1 MRRGVPLAMSL
12 WLSSVAAVSRAQ
24 EPPKP
29 PPSAEEQTV
38 EATEPVEPQ
47 EEATGPAQGAPTVT
61 LAEAVRIALERNFG
75 LLGAADALLASRYRE
90 SAAKA
95 QFYPR
100 FTPRYQRSAGTDLL
114 GLDLSQKLPWTGA
127 TITAGGTLTATPE
140 NENPF
145 PRAADVRF
153 VVTQPLLRGFGPNAA
168 SFDLQNSRRGRISQ
182 ERNLELSKQR
192 LAVQVTGAFFSVI
205 AQRQLVSVSRQS
217 LRRSD
222 SLRKASEARLKIGLA
237 SKLDVFRTEIQAS
250 QTEDALVRSQ
260 AALQAALEQFRFLLA
275 LPPGHPLE
283 PEAVRLGDHL
293 PGEDEPVEVL
303 VQRAFENRL
312 ELRETRDQLDDA
324 KRAAALARQN
334 LLPQLDLGVGVT
346 RIGFG
351 PTYSDAYKLADTRV
365 SLFVTSSYPLERS
378 NERAAQAVA
387 ALEVDARE
395 RLVKQREMEIES
407 EVRAAL
413 RELERIRKSV
423 ELQRQGVEIAAQQR
437 RLAVLR
443 YQRGL
448 ASNFD
453 VVDAESSLVLAR
465 SSLVG
470 LLTSYNV
477 ARLDLKRVVGSLDVE
492 REFAEAP
499 GEAAPGAAP

>member
-12 WLSSVAAVSRAQ
+12 WLSSVAADSRGQ

-29 PPSAEEQTV
+29 PPPTEEQV
-38 EATEPVEPQ
+38 EEAPQPVEPE
-47 EEATGPAQGAPTVT
+47 EEAMGPAEGAPTVS
-61 LAEAVRIALERNFG
+61 LAEAVRIALERNYG
-75 LLGAADALLASRYRE
+75 MLGAADALLASRYRE

-100 FTPRYQRSAGTDLL
+100 ITPRYQRSAESDVI
-114 GLDLSQKLPWTGA
+114 GLDLSQKLPWSGA
-127 TITAGGTLTATPE
+127 TVTAGGTLTGTPE

-145 PRAADVRF
+145 PRSANLRF
-153 VVTQPLLRGFGPNAA
+153 VVTQPLLRGFGPTAT
-168 SFDLQNSRRGRISQ
+168 SYELQNSRRGRIAQ
-182 ERNLELSKQR
+182 ERNLELSRQR
-192 LAVQVTGAFFSVI
+192 LAVQVTSAFFGVI

-217 LRRSD
+217 LKRSE

-250 QTEDALVRSQ
+250 QTEDALVRSE
-260 AALQAALEQFRFLLA
+260 AALEAALEQFRFLLA

-293 PGEDEPVEVL
+293 PGEDAPVEVL
-303 VQRAFENRL
+303 VQRAFESRL

-324 KRAAALARQN
+324 KRSAALARQN

-351 PTYSDAYKLADTRV
+351 PTYTDAYKLADTRV
-365 SLFVTSSYPLERS
+365 SVFVTSSYPLERS
-378 NERAAQAVA
+378 SERAASAVA

-395 RLVKQREMEIES
+395 RAVKQREMEIES
-407 EVRAAL
+407 EVRSAL
-413 RELERIRKSV
+413 REMERIRKSV

-465 SSLVG
+465 SSLVS

-477 ARLDLKRVVGSLDVE
+477 ARLELKRVVGSLDVDK
-492 REFAEAP
+492 EFAEGP
-499 GEAAPGAAP
+499 PEAAPGAAP

>member
-1 MRRGVPLAMSL
+1 
-12 WLSSVAAVSRAQ
+12 
-24 EPPKP
+24 
-29 PPSAEEQTV
+29 
-38 EATEPVEPQ
+38 
-47 EEATGPAQGAPTVT
+47 
-61 LAEAVRIALERNFG
+61 
-75 LLGAADALLASRYRE
+75 
-90 SAAKA
+90 
-95 QFYPR
+95 
-100 FTPRYQRSAGTDLL
+100 
-114 GLDLSQKLPWTGA
+114 
-127 TITAGGTLTATPE
+127 
-140 NENPF
+140 
-145 PRAADVRF
+145 
-153 VVTQPLLRGFGPNAA
+153 
-168 SFDLQNSRRGRISQ
+168 
-182 ERNLELSKQR
+182 
-192 LAVQVTGAFFSVI
+192 
-205 AQRQLVSVSRQS
+205 
-217 LRRSD
+217 
-222 SLRKASEARLKIGLA
+222 
-237 SKLDVFRTEIQAS
+237 
-250 QTEDALVRSQ
+250 
-260 AALQAALEQFRFLLA
+260 
-275 LPPGHPLE
+275 
-283 PEAVRLGDHL
+283 VRLGEHL
-293 PGEDEPVEVL
+293 PGEGEPVEVL
-303 VQRAFENRL
+303 IQRAFENRL

-351 PTYSDAYKLADTRV
+351 PSYSDAYKLADTRV

-387 ALEVDARE
+387 ALAVDAQE
-395 RLVKQREMEIES
+395 RQVRQKEMEIES

-492 REFAEAP
+492 REFGEGP
-499 GEAAPGAAP
+499 GEVAPGAAP

>member
-1 MRRGVPLAMSL
+1 MSL

-29 PPSAEEQTV
+29 PSPAEEQAPEGP
-38 EATEPVEPQ
+38 EAAEPEEEP
-47 EEATGPAQGAPTVT
+47 AGPAPGAPTVT
-61 LAEAVRIALERNFG
+61 LAEAVRVALERNFG
-75 LLGAADALLASRYRE
+75 LLGAADAVLASRYRE

-100 FTPRYQRSAGTDLL
+100 FTPRYQRSAGSELL

-127 TITAGGTLTATPE
+127 TVTAGGTLTATPE

-145 PRAADVRF
+145 PRAADLRF
-153 VVTQPLLRGFGPNAA
+153 VVTQPLLRGFGANAT

-192 LAVQVTGAFFSVI
+192 LAVQVTEAFYGVI
-205 AQRQLVSVSRQS
+205 AQRQFVSVFRQS
-217 LRRSD
+217 LKRND
-222 SLRKASEARLKIGLA
+222 NLRKASEARLKIGLA
-237 SKLDVFRTEIQAS
+237 SKLDVFRAEVQAS
-250 QTEDALVRSQ
+250 QTADALVRSE
-260 AALQAALEQFRFLLA
+260 ADLQAALERFRSLLA
-275 LPPGHPLE
+275 LPPAHPVE
-283 PEAVRLGDHL
+283 PEVVRPQGRLSSA
-293 PGEDEPVEVL
+293 DEPVEVL

-351 PTYSDAYKLADTRV
+351 PTYTDAYKLADTRV
-365 SLFVTSSYPLERS
+365 SVFVTSSYPLERS

-387 ALEVDARE
+387 ALAVDAQE
-395 RLVKQREMEIES
+395 RLVKQKEMEIES
-407 EVRAAL
+407 EVRGAVRL
-413 RELERIRKSV
+413 LERIRKSV

-448 ASNFD
+448 ATNLD
-453 VVDAESSLVLAR
+453 VVEAESSLVLAR
-465 SSLVG
+465 STLVG
-470 LLTSYNV
+470 LFTNYNV
-477 ARLDLKRVVGSLDVE
+477 ARLDLKRLVGSLDVE
-492 REFAEAP
+492 REFGEGP
-499 GEAAPGAAP
+499 GVAAPGAAP

>member
-1 MRRGVPLAMSL
+1 MSL

-24 EPPKP
+24 EPPKA
-29 PPSAEEQTV
+29 PSPAEEPALEV
-38 EATEPVEPQ
+38 PEAVEPE
-47 EEATGPAQGAPTVT
+47 EEATGPAEGAATVS

-90 SAAKA
+90 GAAKA

-100 FTPRYQRSAGTDLL
+100 FTPRYQRGGGTDLL

-145 PRAADVRF
+145 PRAADLRF
-153 VVTQPLLRGFGPNAA
+153 VVTQPLLRGFGPNAT
-168 SFDLQNSRRGRISQ
+168 SFDLQNSRRGRIGQ
-182 ERNLELSKQR
+182 ERNLELFKQR
-192 LAVQVTGAFFSVI
+192 LSVQVTEAFYGVI
-205 AQRQLVSVSRQS
+205 AQRQLVSVFRQS
-217 LRRSD
+217 LKRND
-222 SLRKASEARLKIGLA
+222 NLRKASEARLKIGLA
-237 SKLDVFRTEIQAS
+237 SKLDVFRAEVQAS
-250 QTEDALVRSQ
+250 QTADALVRSE
-260 AALQAALEQFRFLLA
+260 ADLQAALERFRFLLA
-275 LPPGHPLE
+275 LPPAHAVE
-283 PEAVRLGDHL
+283 PEVVRPQGRLS
-293 PGEDEPVEVL
+293 GEDEAVEVL
-303 VQRAFENRL
+303 IQRAFENRL
-312 ELRETRDQLDDA
+312 ELRETRDQLADA

-334 LLPQLDLGVGVT
+334 LLPQIDLGVGVT

>member
-1 MRRGVPLAMSL
+1 MRHGVPLAMSL

-29 PPSAEEQTV
+29 PSSAEEQTV

-61 LAEAVRIALERNFG
+61 L
-75 LLGAADALLASRYRE
+75 
-90 SAAKA
+90 AKA

-145 PRAADVRF
+145 PRAADLRF
-153 VVTQPLLRGFGPNAA
+153 VVTQPLLRGFGPNAT

-260 AALQAALEQFRFLLA
+260 AALQAALEQLRFLLA

-303 VQRAFENRL
+303 VQRAFENR
-312 ELRETRDQLDDA
+312 
-324 KRAAALARQN
+324 
-334 LLPQLDLGVGVT
+334 
-346 RIGFG
+346 
-351 PTYSDAYKLADTRV
+351 RV
-365 SLFVTSSYPLERS
+365 
-378 NERAAQAVA
+378 
-387 ALEVDARE
+387 
-395 RLVKQREMEIES
+395 
-407 EVRAAL
+407 
-413 RELERIRKSV
+413 
-423 ELQRQGVEIAAQQR
+423 R
-437 RLAVLR
+437 R
-443 YQRGL
+443 
-448 ASNFD
+448 
-453 VVDAESSLVLAR
+453 
-465 SSLVG
+465 
-470 LLTSYNV
+470 
-477 ARLDLKRVVGSLDVE
+477 
-492 REFAEAP
+492 
-499 GEAAPGAAP
+499 

>member
-12 WLSSVAAVSRAQ
+12 WLSSVAADSRGQA
-24 EPPKP
+24 PP
-29 PPSAEEQTV
+29 PPSPPAEEQV
-38 EATEPVEPQ
+38 EEAPQPVEPE
-47 EEATGPAQGAPTVT
+47 EEAAGPAEGAPTVS

-75 LLGAADALLASRYRE
+75 MLGAADALLASRYRE

-100 FTPRYQRSAGTDLL
+100 ITPRYQRSAENDLI
-114 GLDLSQKLPWTGA
+114 GLDLSQKLPWSGA
-127 TITAGGTLTATPE
+127 TVTAGGSLSGTPE

-145 PRAADVRF
+145 PRSANLRF
-153 VVTQPLLRGFGPNAA
+153 VVTQPLLRGFGPTAT
-168 SFDLQNSRRGRISQ
+168 SFDLQNSRRGRIGQ
-182 ERNLELSKQR
+182 ERNLELSRQR
-192 LAVQVTGAFFSVI
+192 LAVQVTSAFFSVV

-217 LRRSD
+217 LKRSE

-250 QTEDALVRSQ
+250 QTEDALVRSE

-283 PEAVRLGDHL
+283 PEAVRLGDLL
-293 PGEDEPVEVL
+293 PGEDEPVEIL
-303 VQRAFENRL
+303 VQRAVQNRL

-365 SLFVTSSYPLERS
+365 SVFVTSSYPLERS
-378 NERAAQAVA
+378 NERAASAVA

-395 RLVKQREMEIES
+395 RAVRQREMEIES
-407 EVRAAL
+407 EVRSAL
-413 RELERIRKSV
+413 REMERIRKSV

-477 ARLDLKRVVGSLDVE
+477 ARLDLKRVVGSLDVDK
-492 REFAEAP
+492 EFAEGPA
-499 GEAAPGAAP
+499 EAAPGAAP